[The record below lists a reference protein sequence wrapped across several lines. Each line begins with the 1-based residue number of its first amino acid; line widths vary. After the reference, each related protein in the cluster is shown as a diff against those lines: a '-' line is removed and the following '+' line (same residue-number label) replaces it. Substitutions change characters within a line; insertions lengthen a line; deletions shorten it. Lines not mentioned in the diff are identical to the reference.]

1 MLTPIKLTKTT
12 RCRSLFLV
20 YAPTQ
25 KRLLTRPVG
34 MTYFL
39 LEAITRSI
47 SVIRCFTIKLG
58 RDGLLLTQLLREYRV
73 ASLGGSFSIGIR
85 VLHRMLPSTTL
96 VYPLLAV
103 YAVKISSPVN
113 EDTYA
118 TSPALSLNRLLC

>member
-1 MLTPIKLTKTT
+1 MYI
-12 RCRSLFLV
+12 R
-20 YAPTQ
+20 
-25 KRLLTRPVG
+25 LTRPVG
-34 MTYFL
+34 VTYFL
-39 LEAITRSI
+39 LEATTCSTY
-47 SVIRCFTIKLG
+47 VVRCFTIKLG
-58 RDGLLLTQLLREYRV
+58 RDGLLLTQLLRGYRV